1 MNQEFEEL
9 YKGLNPAQRKA
20 VDTIDGPVMVVAGP
34 GTGKTQILA
43 VRILNILQK
52 TDARPQDILCI
63 TFTDAGASEMRQR
76 LIKFLGPE
84 AYRINIY
91 TFHGLCSEVIS
102 ENYDYFNKGE
112 LQPLSDLEKVH
123 IIQELYD
130 ELPNENIL
138 KNFKPLNDSVRSNLP
153 KFFEFMKKE
162 GYSVDTLIKDAK
174 KAQAEVPLREDMVYK
189 RASGVNKKGDP
200 KTRDIK
206 NLQDKFEKIIAAA
219 ECYEHYQRKLAVE
232 NATISPI

>member
-1 MNQEFEEL
+1 MNQEFQEL
-9 YKGLNPAQRKA
+9 YNNLNPAQRKA
-20 VDTIDGPVMVVAGP
+20 VDTIEGPVMVVAGP

-63 TFTDAGASEMRQR
+63 TYTDAGASEMRQR

-112 LQPLSDLEKVH
+112 LQPLSELEKVQ

-138 KNFKPLNDSVRSNLP
+138 KKFKPINDYTRSSLP
-153 KFFEFMKKE
+153 RFFEFMKKE
-162 GYSVDTLIKDAK
+162 GFEVDTLIKEAK
-174 KAQAEVPLREDMVYK
+174 AAHKDIPLRDDMVYK
-189 RASGVNKKGDP
+189 VSKKGLYEKGDP
-200 KTRDIK
+200 KTKDINK
-206 NLQDKFEKIIAAA
+206 LQNKQKPS
-219 ECYEHYQRKLAVE
+219 L
-232 NATISPI
+232 